1 MSVTDPLVIA
11 PEDPVVGF
19 ITNNL
24 GIVECDASGSAG
36 GEQSVGTTVGLRKG
50 EATLTLT
57 GIVCKLYGD
66 SNLVI
71 GTSYASGSSNPLCFF
86 KKATTLSTGL
96 VQITVKDGT
105 YLSEPVTV
113 VITVTGTFDGDS
125 FSRDVTL
132 TISGNKTGTD
142 AERYWIEMEGG
153 VKEVRF
159 REDFSGTVSGNPATA
174 RILIKRLKGSTETT
188 LSVPPSGYTVE
199 YLNDG
204 NNWESLTTAAS
215 MTRNMES
222 DLSDGAYSPAV
233 YRLRKGNT
241 ELMRINVHAVWEHQR
256 MLMPAGKYTSKE
268 YTRTSTTTPLVLH
281 ESSGEY
287 WFLDADTNK
296 VGNTFIGPKDANQQ
310 VWKRANDFEVVLAK
324 MLFAQFAQLGGFIVY
339 DNFFFSRYGTLF
351 TSNPIV
357 THTINQANV
366 STMYSGKVPYA
377 WFDPSDPMV
386 AVLPE
391 SGYKFRPSKC
401 INALTGEEWCAGGN
415 IHFSPG
421 GDVSVKGALMAS
433 KVSREDLL
441 TTSGGTYHYLYP
453 YTVKA
458 DKKSVKINGNYI
470 VVVGK
475 DFDGSDDCD
484 IFLPTARLF
493 EGMELTILFAGFDET
508 KHRIPFNLK
517 VARRLI
523 DSDDDEQYFDTD
535 AAIEIYNT
543 DYVTTNGFC
552 LMCDG
557 LGAVTEEG
565 TYKGEYLSCDA
576 GVSMVRLV
584 AAAHPWSVWTSD
596 SNKEKSI
603 CWAVVDF
610 KSIAQN

>member
-19 ITNNL
+19 ITNSL

-105 YLSEPVTV
+105 SLSEPVAV

-159 REDFSGTVSGNPATA
+159 REDFSGTASGNPATA

-241 ELMRINVHAVWEHQR
+241 ELTRINVRAVWEYQR

-268 YTRTSTTTPLVLH
+268 YTRTPTTTPLVLH

-366 STMYSGKVPYA
+366 STMYSGKVPYV

-453 YTVKA
+453 YTVNA

-475 DFDGSDDCD
+475 DFDSSDDCD

-493 EGMELTILFAGFDET
+493 EGLELTILFAGFDGA

-535 AAIEIYNT
+535 AAIEVYNT

-557 LGAVTEEG
+557 LGAVAEEG

-584 AAAHPWSVWTSD
+584 AAAHPWSVWTSG